1 MENKCISN
9 TCSYRKDTNN
19 FRRFE
24 MNECKNP
31 LVISDPNYCQNHLD
45 EEILSSEKYIIELE
59 NSLAIQKEWLNK
71 LKSNI

>member
-1 MENKCISN
+1 
-9 TCSYRKDTNN
+9 
-19 FRRFE
+19 